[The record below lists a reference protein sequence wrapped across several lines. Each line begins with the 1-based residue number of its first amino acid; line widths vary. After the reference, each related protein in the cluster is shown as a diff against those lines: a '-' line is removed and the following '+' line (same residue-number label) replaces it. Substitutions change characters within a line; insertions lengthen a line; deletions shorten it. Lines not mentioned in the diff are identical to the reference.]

1 MNRVL
6 LSGRLTKDPDVKI
19 RNGANGKLTVANFVL
34 AVPRNSNLRECNF
47 IQCVSFGNTAENVK
61 RYLKQGIKIIIDDGE
76 WRTDEYT
83 DRNGHKVYLNQCWVK
98 HFEFAESKSRQQPAE
113 EQGIMTVSDEELA
126 RMPFT

>member
-6 LSGRLTKDPDVKI
+6 LSGRLTKDPDVNI

-34 AVPRNSNLRECNF
+34 AVPRNSNPRECNF

-61 RYLKQGIKIIIDDGE
+61 RYLRQGIKIIVDDGE

-98 HFEFAESKSRQQPAE
+98 HFEFAESKSRQQPVE
-113 EQGIMTVSDEELA
+113 EQGFMTVSDEELA